1 MPAKDYR
8 NYYQQRKGVAQ
19 VVCDDYK
26 DLLMGY
32 LDNELSDEQRR
43 RFEEHLA
50 GCPDCAGELEE
61 FKKLK
66 AITDEVTLVEPED
79 RIWQDYWGGVY
90 NRIERGIGWIMFSVA
105 AIALA
110 IYCGFRAIEG
120 LIKDPNVEIVLKIGL
135 LALIAGLAILF
146 VSILRERLYF
156 GKRDRY
162 KDVRR

>member
-1 MPAKDYR
+1 M
-8 NYYQQRKGVAQ
+8 
-19 VVCDDYK
+19 VCDDNK

-32 LDNELSDEQRR
+32 LDNELTDDQRR

-50 GCPDCAGELEE
+50 GCPDCAGELDE
-61 FKKLK
+61 FRKLK

-90 NRIERGIGWIMFSVA
+90 NRIERGIGWIIFSVA
-105 AIALA
+105 AIALI
-110 IYCGFRAIEG
+110 IYGGFRAIQE
-120 LIKDPNVEIVLKIGL
+120 LVKDPNVELTLKIGL

-156 GKRDRY
+156 WKRDRY

>member
-1 MPAKDYR
+1 
-8 NYYQQRKGVAQ
+8 
-19 VVCDDYK
+19 VVCDDHK
-26 DLLMGY
+26 DQLMGY

-43 RFEEHLA
+43 RFEEHLT
-50 GCPDCAGELEE
+50 GCPDCSGELDG

-66 AITDEVTLVEPED
+66 AITDEVSLAEPED
-79 RIWQDYWGGVY
+79 RMWQDYWGGIY

-110 IYCGFRAIEG
+110 IYCGFKAIEE
-120 LIKDPNVEIVLKIGL
+120 LVKDPTIEITLKIGL
-135 LALIAGLAILF
+135 LTLIAGLAILF

-156 GKRDRY
+156 WRRDRY